1 VRWREKLEQTQAI
14 QEEVERVSRER
25 VNDDQ
30 HPPVR
35 RRTFLLAGVAATVS
49 AWTARLWG
57 QAAASLRFRPLS
69 RAVVVPLADVGAA
82 WRARPFIADALTLE
96 SAANPNEPI
105 RINGMVVRTSESN
118 PPQPDQFKAVCVV
131 CPHEQCDVDF
141 VRDPGTLPPD
151 VLHEMGKAPA
161 SPVYICPCHN
171 STFSAENGE
180 RLAGPAPRGLYRFRV
195 TSVSDSAIEIGE
207 VEEDLLIFT

>member
-1 VRWREKLEQTQAI
+1 VACNP
-14 QEEVERVSRER
+14 V
-25 VNDDQ
+25 DDK
-30 HPPVR
+30 HNPSLG
-35 RRTFLLAGVAATVS
+35 RRTFLLAGVTATIS
-49 AWTARLWG
+49 AWTARAWA
-57 QAAASLRFRPLS
+57 QAAASLRFRPLT
-69 RAVVVPLADVGAA
+69 RAVVVPLADVGTA
-82 WRARPFIADALTLE
+82 WRARPFVADAVTLE
-96 SAANPNEPI
+96 SAAKPNEPI

-141 VRDPGTLPPD
+141 VRDPGTLPPE
-151 VLHEMGKAPA
+151 VVQEMGKAPG

-171 STFSAENGE
+171 STFSVESGE